1 MLSII
6 ICDDDQTINHQL
18 LPIIQQY
25 LEQKQIPAT
34 IQQYTDAKKLL
45 EDMPLFDI
53 MFLDVEMPEEN
64 GIEVAKAFRQK
75 SNWGQI
81 IYLTNYAQYAQTA
94 YSVHPFGYLTKRLMR
109 KVSTK
114 FWKKRWSIWKRNHP
128 AISLV

>member
-1 MLSII
+1 MLFII

-18 LPIIQQY
+18 LPIIQKY
-25 LEQKQIPAT
+25 LEQKQIPAA

-64 GIEVAKAFRQK
+64 GIEVAKAFRQQ

-94 YSVHPFGYLTKRLMR
+94 YSVHPLD
-109 KVSTK
+109 
-114 FWKKRWSIWKRNHP
+114 I
-128 AISLV
+128 

>member
-25 LEQKQIPAT
+25 LEQKKIPAA

-53 MFLDVEMPEEN
+53 MFLDVEMPEQN
-64 GIEVAKAFRQK
+64 GIEVAKAFRQAVK
-75 SNWGQI
+75 LGTD
-81 IYLTNYAQYAQTA
+81 YLSYQLCTVCPDGIFCA
-94 YSVHPFGYLTKRLMR
+94 S
-109 KVSTK
+109 
-114 FWKKRWSIWKRNHP
+114 FW
-128 AISLV
+128 ISDKAD